1 MSIGCLKICHN
12 GVSQP
17 ISGSHFPRYQSVTH
31 NCTWIVSC
39 IGWHINIGKWC
50 KEDSESGYKLIQI
63 IQCLKKKKK
72 ENIFL
77 LLSLYFFHR
86 AVFWKRFSFC
96 DSLGF
101 MCLIRRWWVVIW
113 PKRLPL
119 RVLLSCEYWFLTSVC
134 FVNSQRVCDI
144 FCCDLG
150 GSCPW
155 IFLPHS
161 Y

>member
-72 ENIFL
+72 RK
-77 LLSLYFFHR
+77 H
-86 AVFWKRFSFC
+86 FSFTFFVFFSSC
-96 DSLGF
+96 CFLKTILFLWQLGF
-101 MCLIRRWWVVIW
+101 YVFNPSLVGSNLAKTITFESVVKLWVLIFN
-113 PKRLPL
+113 LG
-119 RVLLSCEYWFLTSVC
+119 LLC
-134 FVNSQRVCDI
+134 
-144 FCCDLG
+144 
-150 GSCPW
+150 
-155 IFLPHS
+155 
-161 Y
+161 